1 MPIEASKRT
10 PEDDAMIRQLRV
22 AAGALACADGSPAPA
37 AADAAEAGDP
47 TAVAERRRAIMSEK
61 AQTVQD
67 VFLTHLR
74 ERKTPVTIFLM
85 NGIKLQG
92 IVDWFDKFSVVLRR
106 DRHSQLLYKHTISTI
121 MPMAPVQLLDGERS
135 PQQTQA
141 LDATA
146 GYRRS
151 MRS

>member
-1 MPIEASKRT
+1 
-10 PEDDAMIRQLRV
+10 
-22 AAGALACADGSPAPA
+22 
-37 AADAAEAGDP
+37 
-47 TAVAERRRAIMSEK
+47 MSEK
-61 AQTVQD
+61 AQTVQE

-74 ERKTPVTIFLM
+74 ERKAPVTIFLM

-92 IVDWFDKFSVVLRR
+92 IIDWFDKFSVVLRR
-106 DRHSQLLYKHTISTI
+106 DRHSQLVFKHTISTI

>member
-1 MPIEASKRT
+1 
-10 PEDDAMIRQLRV
+10 
-22 AAGALACADGSPAPA
+22 
-37 AADAAEAGDP
+37 
-47 TAVAERRRAIMSEK
+47 MSEK
-61 AQTVQD
+61 AQTVQE

-74 ERKTPVTIFLM
+74 ERKMPVTIFLM

-92 IVDWFDKFSVVLRR
+92 TVDWFDKFSMLLSRAG
-106 DRHSQLLYKHTISTI
+106 HSQLLYKHTISTI

-135 PQQTQA
+135 PQQMQA